1 MFDGY
6 CYHWRICLQL
16 KCKIV
21 AYQNVCI
28 VFWPCCRIDNWW
40 RTFQPYQKM
49 ALVACLRTH
58 ERSHFCY
65 CSKIWV
71 GLDEDVWWRQGCG
84 GWVSGWCS
92 LIRNGNI
99 CLLTQQMVSLL
110 SADDKT
116 PLSPGLDIHRQ
127 LSVFIDND
135 FRPDNGYN
143 ISYTPP
149 RHHHYHA
156 STGHL
161 IYNIKIKGTG
171 VQGLDFLY
179 TGVLMTKLW
188 RKMKGSEEC
197 MECCGCG

>member
-1 MFDGY
+1 
-6 CYHWRICLQL
+6 
-16 KCKIV
+16 
-21 AYQNVCI
+21 
-28 VFWPCCRIDNWW
+28 
-40 RTFQPYQKM
+40 M
-49 ALVACLRTH
+49 ADFSTIPENGLGGMSSNAWKESLLTSAIAR
-58 ERSHFCY
+58 RG
-65 CSKIWV
+65 IGV

-84 GWVSGWCS
+84 GGVSGWCS

-127 LSVFIDND
+127 MSVFIDND

-149 RHHHYHA
+149 RDHHYHA

-171 VQGLDFLY
+171 RV
-179 TGVLMTKLW
+179 VKLSRIINLCLLHIW
-188 RKMKGSEEC
+188 SKLLNS
-197 MECCGCG
+197 

>member
-1 MFDGY
+1 MY
-6 CYHWRICLQL
+6 CFLTVLQ
-16 KCKIV
+16 
-21 AYQNVCI
+21 
-28 VFWPCCRIDNWW
+28 NW
-40 RTFQPYQKM
+40 QLM
-49 ALVACLRTH
+49 ADFSTIPENGLGGMSSNAWKESLLTSAIAR
-58 ERSHFCY
+58 RG
-65 CSKIWV
+65 IGV

-84 GWVSGWCS
+84 GGVSGWCS

-99 CLLTQQMVSLL
+99 CLLSQQMVSLL

-149 RHHHYHA
+149 RDHHYHA

-171 VQGLDFLY
+171 FRV
-179 TGVLMTKLW
+179 
-188 RKMKGSEEC
+188 
-197 MECCGCG
+197 

>member
-1 MFDGY
+1 
-6 CYHWRICLQL
+6 
-16 KCKIV
+16 
-21 AYQNVCI
+21 
-28 VFWPCCRIDNWW
+28 
-40 RTFQPYQKM
+40 
-49 ALVACLRTH
+49 
-58 ERSHFCY
+58 
-65 CSKIWV
+65 
-71 GLDEDVWWRQGCG
+71 
-84 GWVSGWCS
+84 
-92 LIRNGNI
+92 
-99 CLLTQQMVSLL
+99 MVSLL

-149 RHHHYHA
+149 RDHHYHA